1 MLKSP
6 QRKEKHHAERMLHKL
21 RDVVPRFFQSY
32 TIDMGVKTNVVAKL
46 SLSKTEAVR
55 LQRV

>member
-1 MLKSP
+1 
-6 QRKEKHHAERMLHKL
+6 MLHKL